1 VGYETFGKRKRG
13 TPPLREL
20 TLARVA
26 GRQYGLVTI
35 AQLLAA
41 GFTHSSVTRRVARGV
56 LHRIDAGL
64 YAVGHA
70 TLSREAR
77 WLAGVL
83 VGGEGAVLGHLSAGK
98 LCEISRFGAPVTD
111 VVSTRRHRPRPGIR
125 FHRTRVLHPRDVTTH
140 KRIPVTSVH
149 RLLVDLADVL
159 TPHQL
164 ANVIHEAA
172 FRGRFVESATLD
184 AMARVTGRHR
194 LHVLERAIDLHRSG
208 SAGTKSGAED
218 AFLALVAGLPEPLV
232 NMGLAGFERDFH
244 WPEFQLAVEI
254 DGAGHM
260 RPRSRLED
268 GRRDRTLDDAGYT
281 LLRFTDDAVYH
292 ASREVLAAITAIVQ
306 R

>member
-1 VGYETFGKRKRG
+1 VGYETFAKRKRC
-13 TPPLREL
+13 TPPSREL

-41 GFTHSSVTRRVARGV
+41 GFMYSSVTRRVARGV

-83 VGGEGAVLGHLSAGK
+83 IGGDGAALSRLSAGK
-98 LCEISRFGAPVTD
+98 LCEVSRFSAPLTE
-111 VVSTRRHRPRPGIR
+111 VVSPRRHRPRPGIR
-125 FHRTRVLHPRDVTTH
+125 FHRTRVLHPLDVTTH
-140 KRIPVTSVH
+140 LRIPVTSIH
-149 RLLVDLADVL
+149 RLLVDLSDVL
-159 TPHQL
+159 TAHQL

-172 FRGRFVESATLD
+172 FRGRFVELATRD

-194 LHVLERAIDLHRSG
+194 LHVLDRAIALHRSG

-218 AFLALVAGLPEPLV
+218 AFLA
-232 NMGLAGFERDFH
+232 
-244 WPEFQLAVEI
+244 
-254 DGAGHM
+254 
-260 RPRSRLED
+260 
-268 GRRDRTLDDAGYT
+268 
-281 LLRFTDDAVYH
+281 
-292 ASREVLAAITAIVQ
+292 
-306 R
+306 